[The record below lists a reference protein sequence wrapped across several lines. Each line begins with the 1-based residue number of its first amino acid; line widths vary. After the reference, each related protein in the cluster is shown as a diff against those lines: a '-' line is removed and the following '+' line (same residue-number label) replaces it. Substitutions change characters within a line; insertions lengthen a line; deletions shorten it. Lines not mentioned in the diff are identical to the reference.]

1 MGKSGRGLLVLTA
14 RRERDKVL
22 VEVSD
27 DGAGFDA
34 SQLRRRAI
42 DMGLLSSEK
51 VAELTEQQSYE
62 LAFLP
67 GLSTRAEATDLS
79 GRGVGLDAVKAAVE
93 ALGGKIGLRS
103 APGKG
108 SRFTLNAPRRIKMN
122 MIGTMNV

>member
-1 MGKSGRGLLVLTA
+1 MPSIMGWRRARSGSRWASPGAASWSLTA

-34 SQLRRRAI
+34 RRLRRRAV
-42 DMGLLSSEK
+42 DMGLLSAEK

-79 GRGVGLDAVKAAVE
+79 GRGVGST
-93 ALGGKIGLRS
+93 R
-103 APGKG
+103 
-108 SRFTLNAPRRIKMN
+108 
-122 MIGTMNV
+122 